1 MLDYVRFQLMATPM
15 ATLIKDKDDAQRDQ
29 VIAAIASD
37 AASCLDPAMLQN
49 GRLTFPQESHV
60 AIAVLPREAAKS
72 NLTAPRP
79 DAPRDRA

>member
-1 MLDYVRFQLMATPM
+1 MATPM